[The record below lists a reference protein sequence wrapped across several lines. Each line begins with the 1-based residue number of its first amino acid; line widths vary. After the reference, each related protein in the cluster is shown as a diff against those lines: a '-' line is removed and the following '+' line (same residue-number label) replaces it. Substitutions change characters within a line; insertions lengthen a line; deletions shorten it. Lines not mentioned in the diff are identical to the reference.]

1 MRNLVGQGKKMRAF
15 AISSMANTRKPVD
28 EGNSP
33 KQKSHWASTGNLRS
47 SPSLHSEQVVR
58 ACCATTQ
65 C

>member
-15 AISSMANTRKPVD
+15 AISSMARKPVD